1 MVEITG
7 VEKGSPAEKA
17 GISAGDRLVSIG
29 GKTITDV
36 LDYRFYMCEKNLTL
50 TLRRGEEEFSVKIKK
65 GEYDDI
71 GLDFATY
78 LMDEKR
84 RCANNCIIC
93 FIDQNP
99 CGMRESIYFKDDD
112 SRLSFL
118 QGNYITLT
126 NLGEKDIKRII
137 DMKMSPVNISVHT
150 MNPELRVKMLR
161 NKNAGKVLSYL
172 KTLDDG
178 GINMNCQIVLCKGIN
193 DGAELDRS
201 MRELAEYPHIHSA
214 SIVPSGLTCHRE
226 GLYPLKL
233 FSPEEAGAVIDQVES
248 FAAECEKKRG
258 EKIFYCG
265 DELYIRAGRELHSGE
280 YYGDYTQIDNGV
292 GMITSTREE
301 YLEALEFCDENPPA
315 AEISMATGVAAYG
328 LIRFLADET
337 MKKFPQIIIHVYKT
351 INHFFGESVTVAGLV
366 TGKDLCEQVSGKPL
380 GNRLL
385 ISEHML
391 RHGGDL
397 FLCGMS
403 IDELAEKLGVHI
415 TTCPDDG
422 YEILERVIGN
432 IK

>member
-17 GISAGDRLVSIG
+17 GIAAGDRLVSIG
-29 GKTITDV
+29 GKAITDV

-50 TLRRGEEEFSVKIKK
+50 ALDRGGEEFSVKIKK

-71 GLDFATY
+71 GLEFATY

-84 RCANNCIIC
+84 RCANSCIFC

-150 MNPELRVKMLR
+150 TNPGLRVEMLH

-201 MRELAEYPHIHSA
+201 MRTLAEYPHIHSA
-214 SIVPSGLTCHRE
+214 SIVPAGLTCHRE
-226 GLYPLKL
+226 GLYPLEP
-233 FSPEEAGAVIDQVES
+233 FSPEEAGEVIDQVEA

-301 YLEALEFCDENPPA
+301 YLEALELCEDDPPA
-315 AEISMATGVAAYG
+315 EEISMATGVAAYG

-337 MKKFPQIIIHVYKT
+337 MKKFPQIIIHVYKI

-366 TGKDLCEQVSGKPL
+366 TGKDLCGQISGKPL
-380 GNRLL
+380 GDRLL

-403 IDELAEKLGVHI
+403 IDELSEKLGVHI
-415 TTCPDDG
+415 TPCPDDG
-422 YEILERVIGN
+422 YEILKRVTGN